1 MSGGWSDEYRVVS
14 LGLSMISERGL
25 LWVGLGFRI
34 RDDDWRIMEF
44 VGLGL

>member
-1 MSGGWSDEYRVVS
+1 MGLGVGVGSWG

-25 LWVGLGFRI
+25 LCRI
-34 RDDDWRIMEF
+34 RISDSCDDWRIMEF